1 MHVLAAP
8 LLMAELSDL
17 RFCRLSQ
24 GLLKMGDREVA
35 CDLDGG
41 GGGVTAKNGLPEEA
55 EGELSELFPGV
66 VTPLPEDDD
75 FC

>member
-1 MHVLAAP
+1 
-8 LLMAELSDL
+8 
-17 RFCRLSQ
+17 
-24 GLLKMGDREVA
+24 MGDREVA